1 MVLFYLTTASLEILS
16 GVAWWVIMKTTN
28 GLYYVV
34 YGNKKGNELGKIE
47 LSSKENNDQIEK
59 LIKIQESN
67 QLQINKLTE
76 SIEILNGYILESN
89 QRKQRL

>member
-1 MVLFYLTTASLEILS
+1 M
-16 GVAWWVIMKTTN
+16 
-28 GLYYVV
+28 V

-47 LSSKENNDQIEK
+47 LNSKENKDQIEK

-76 SIEILNGYILESN
+76 SIEILNGYILDSN
-89 QRKQRL
+89 QRKQQL